1 VQVPLAVDLFTEAI
15 QLQQFLSSRA
25 WSFTFVGGLALQY
38 WADPRIPRAID
49 VALLAGFGRE
59 SEFVDPLLSVY
70 APRIPDAREFAL
82 ARRVLLLRTAA
93 GTAIDVSLAALAF
106 EAHMIERAVTV
117 EPLPGHTLRICSP
130 EDLIVMKLFAA
141 READVREARSVAV
154 RRRAGPLDWPY
165 IDEHVRALA
174 ELKDDPHMLR
184 LLDYIRESVRP

>member
-1 VQVPLAVDLFTEAI
+1 MQVPLAVDLLTEAI
-15 QLQQFLSSRA
+15 QLQRFLESCR
-25 WSFTFVGGLALQY
+25 WSFTFVGGLAFQY

-59 SEFVDPLLSVY
+59 PEFVDPLLSVY

-82 ARRVLLLRTAA
+82 TRRVLLLRTPA
-93 GTAIDVSLAALAF
+93 GTAIDVSLAALDF
-106 EAHMIERAVTV
+106 EAHMIERSVTV
-117 EPLPGHTLRICSP
+117 QPLPGHVLRICSP
-130 EDLIVMKLFAA
+130 EDFIVMKLFAA
-141 READVREARSVAV
+141 RDTDVRDARAVAV

-184 LLDYIRESVRP
+184 LLDYIRESVRR